1 MWSKFEYEKPGTLE
15 EALRLLS
22 EKGPEAMIYAGGSD
36 VLVSMR
42 EGEIKP
48 KYLIDIK
55 GLKEL
60 CNIKSENGHLSLGPL
75 VTWNFLINSDSLPG
89 RLDIFREAAKVFASP
104 QVRNVATVGGN
115 ICTASPSCDMGP
127 VLLVLDTE
135 LEVVGKEGKRTV
147 PIGDFF
153 RGRKQTS
160 LAKDEIL
167 TGIRVKIPSES
178 TGTAFLKRRRTGV
191 DLAIVN
197 VAVAVEAKKGVF
209 ENVKIALGGVA
220 PTPMRAA
227 RAEEELRGVAC
238 SDENVKNAAQTA
250 SGETSPIGDVRAS
263 AEYRREVSKV
273 LVRRAIVVALEKIGG

>member
-22 EKGPEAMIYAGGSD
+22 EKGSEAVLYAGGSD
-36 VLVSMR
+36 VLVSMK
-42 EGEIKP
+42 EGEIRP

-60 CNIKSENGHLSLGPL
+60 CKIKSENGHLSLGPL
-75 VTWNFLINSDSLPG
+75 VTWNALINSDSLPA

-104 QVRNVATVGGN
+104 QVRNAATVGGN

-135 LEVVGKEGKRTV
+135 LEVVGKKGKRTV
-147 PIGDFF
+147 RIGDFF

-167 TGIRVKIPSES
+167 TSIRVKIPSEA

-197 VAVAVEAKKGVF
+197 VAVAVEVKKGVF

-227 RAEEELRGVAC
+227 KAEEELRGVAC

-273 LVRRAIVVALEKIGG
+273 LVRRAIEVALEKIGG